1 MTSQFQLMASQTQ
14 FHYFIQI
21 ILQMQSCDYSLV
33 DLAFTEGKF
42 SQPKFY
48 KDLTRKTSFLEEWS
62 WFKFNNLGL
71 AIVTILKFYTIV
83 SKGLK
88 LKDRKF
94 LGLLLVFAKETRKKM
109 VRGGGGFLFASP
121 NPEQGFRGLKL
132 HNIQLMLLGILVQS
146 ELNNVKIQ
154 KRN

>member
-48 KDLTRKTSFLEEWS
+48 KDLTRKNNFLEEWS

-94 LGLLLVFAKETRKKM
+94 LGLLLVFAKDTGEKM
-109 VRGGGGFLFASP
+109 VKGGGLLASP
-121 NPEQGFRGLKL
+121 HPEQGLRGLRGLQL
-132 HNIQLMLLGILVQS
+132 HNIQLMLLGILDI
-146 ELNNVKIQ
+146 E
-154 KRN
+154 

>member
-48 KDLTRKTSFLEEWS
+48 KDLTRKNNFLEEWS

-109 VRGGGGFLFASP
+109 VRGGGLFASP
-121 NPEQGFRGLKL
+121 HPEQGLRGLQL